1 MAFIIDYLLPMS
13 FSAKLIQIRK
23 SQGLTQKALS
33 DCSDLHINQIRR
45 YEAGTSEPTLGVLIK
60 LAKFLH
66 VSIDELVFDDN
77 DRGPNDRMKLMFEA
91 IQNLKDDEQNIIH
104 ELLEGM
110 IVKYE
115 SRRWSAN
122 KQQSVN

>member
-1 MAFIIDYLLPMS
+1 MFFHIIAHNGFYVKYDGCPSIFLTDYLLPMS

-33 DCSDLHINQIRR
+33 ESADLHINQIRR

-66 VSIDELVFDDN
+66 VSI
-77 DRGPNDRMKLMFEA
+77 
-91 IQNLKDDEQNIIH
+91 
-104 ELLEGM
+104 
-110 IVKYE
+110 KYDGCP
-115 SRRWSAN
+115 R
-122 KQQSVN
+122 K

>member
-1 MAFIIDYLLPMS
+1 MAILTDYLLPMS

-33 DCSDLHINQIRR
+33 DSAELHINQIRR

-66 VSIDELVFDDN
+66 VSIDELVFDES
-77 DRGPNDRMKLMFEA
+77 DRGPNDKMKLMFEA

-122 KQQSVN
+122 RQQSVN

>member
-1 MAFIIDYLLPMS
+1 MAILTDYLLPMS

-33 DCSDLHINQIRR
+33 ESADLHINQIRR

-66 VSIDELVFDDN
+66 VSIDELVFDET
-77 DRGPNDRMKLMFEA
+77 DRAPSDKMKLMFEA
-91 IQNLKDDEQNIIH
+91 IENLKEDEQNIIQ

-110 IVKYE
+110 IIKYE
-115 SRRWSAN
+115 SRRWNVNSA
-122 KQQSVN
+122 QVAG

>member
-1 MAFIIDYLLPMS
+1 MVLTDYFLPMS
-13 FSAKLIQIRK
+13 FSSRLIQIRK

-33 DCSDLHINQIRR
+33 ESADLHINQIRR

-66 VSIDELVFDDN
+66 VSIDQLVFDEE

-91 IQNLKDDEQNIIH
+91 IKNLSQDEQHVIQ

-115 SRRWSAN
+115 SRRWNAN
-122 KQQSVN
+122 KQHH